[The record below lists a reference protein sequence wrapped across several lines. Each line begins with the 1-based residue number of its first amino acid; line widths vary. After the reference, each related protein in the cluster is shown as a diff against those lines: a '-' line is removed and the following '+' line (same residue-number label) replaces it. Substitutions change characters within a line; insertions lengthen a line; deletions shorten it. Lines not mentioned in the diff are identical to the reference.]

1 MKHDALDYK
10 KWTGTQMDDGV
21 LHVRSIWTHH
31 LTGLQ
36 LMAGLCM
43 VLQRHAATITASSGA
58 VRPPATL
65 NEYAARDKQ
74 PLTVA
79 QLFART
85 QEHFVLA
92 DRDTPNEPSLRLRRM
107 QEAPVEW
114 YGALDLVF
122 RANSN
127 TSRIRELF
135 IEIALPRT
143 AQNCVSSAIPF
154 PHPQLSLSWYA
165 IPDGGTEPQILIR

>member
-10 KWTGTQMDDGV
+10 KWTGAQMESGV

-36 LMAGLCM
+36 LMAGLCTL
-43 VLQRHAATITASSGA
+43 LQRHAATITASSDA

-65 NEYAARDKQ
+65 NEYAARDRQ

-85 QEHFVLA
+85 HEIFVYA
-92 DRDTPNEPSLRLRRM
+92 DRDTPNEPSLRFRRM
-107 QEAPVEW
+107 QEAPEAW
-114 YGALDLVF
+114 YSALDAVF
-122 RANSN
+122 GATVKSG
-127 TSRIRELF
+127 SIRELF
-135 IEIALPRT
+135 IEIALPRPV
-143 AQNCVSSAIPF
+143 QHRVSSAIPF
-154 PHPQLSLSWYA
+154 PHPKLSLSWYE
-165 IPDGGTEPQILIR
+165 IPDAGTEPQIIIR